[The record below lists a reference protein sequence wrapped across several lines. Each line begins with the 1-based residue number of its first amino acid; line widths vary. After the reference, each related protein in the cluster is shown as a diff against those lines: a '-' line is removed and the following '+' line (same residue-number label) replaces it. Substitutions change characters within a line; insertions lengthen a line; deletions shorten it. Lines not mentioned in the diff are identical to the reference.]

1 MKMHTATRT
10 RITIDMSLDFAP
22 TGSTRASRID
32 ATWHPCSWQGAPTNK
47 AGRWTATALTDGWFA
62 GPGHP
67 DPAGAVVLQV
77 GRHFTE
83 TRVTTA
89 SGDITARSETVDVVT

>member
-10 RITIDMSLDFAP
+10 RITIDMTLDFDP
-22 TGSTRASRID
+22 TGSTLAYKVD
-32 ATWHPCSWQGAPTNK
+32 TTWHPCTWQGSPTQ
-47 AGRWTATALTDGWFA
+47 AGGKWTQAAQTTGYFA

-67 DPAGAVVLQV
+67 SPDGATVLSV

-89 SGDITARSETVDVVT
+89 TGDITARSETVDVVT